1 VNQGRA
7 LLDRRLDDLI
17 ENAIRESAD
26 EFKNFV
32 DRNRA
37 GKDAPPEIAG
47 FPLAVKYVPT
57 KRASDYFGSNDGLYI
72 GADNFTWGKAV
83 YVTGVDE
90 PLSTAIYGRVGVVS
104 WFDPTRLDEDG
115 NRVPWRAFDARDPV
129 NARLYLLWLQSQ
141 KNYKDAILTVHSN
154 HWLHKLRNTFRE
166 QFRIDVVLCKPDE
179 TDSHRW
185 YTKPTDIWL
194 GVSDWLSPGVLAGGA
209 KDTAKNYSQR
219 FHDVRLTIVPE
230 EEFTADDPALTRSP
244 QFALSKAAPTTPSSI
259 PQAYWTALDPVAYG
273 PRTFVRVES

>member
-1 VNQGRA
+1 MNQGRA
-7 LLDRRLDDLI
+7 LLPRWLDKEI
-17 ENAIRESAD
+17 EDAIEDSAD
-26 EFKNFV
+26 EWNNFV
-32 DRNRA
+32 ARNKA
-37 GKDAPPEIAG
+37 GPDAPPKIAG

-57 KRASDYFGSNDGLYI
+57 KRASDYFGSNKGLYI

-83 YVTGVDE
+83 YVTGVDQA
-90 PLSTAIYGRVGVVS
+90 LSTAIYGRVGVVS
-104 WFDPTRLDEDG
+104 WFKPSNPDKDG
-115 NRVPWRAFDARDPV
+115 NEVPWRAFDARDPDK
-129 NARLYLLWLQSQ
+129 ARLYLIWLHLQ
-141 KNYKDAILTVHSN
+141 KHYKDAILTVHSN

-179 TDSHRW
+179 VDKHGW

-194 GVSDWLSPGVLAGGA
+194 GVSDWLRPGVLAGGS
-209 KDTAKNYSQR
+209 KKTAKNYSQR

-244 QFALSKAAPTTPSSI
+244 QFALSKAAPRPPSNI

-273 PRTFVRVES
+273 PRMFVRVES